1 MSMTEL
7 SLVEIREK
15 LRGGEMSSVAATTAV
30 LQRIEA
36 VDPQIESY
44 LTVTAEQALAQ
55 AKAADERIANGEETP
70 VLGVPMALKD
80 LICNKG
86 VTTQAGSRIL
96 EGFKP
101 PYDAFVAQ
109 QLKEAGAVI
118 LGMTNTDA
126 FGMGSSTE
134 SSGYQVTKNPWDRSR
149 TPGGS
154 SGGSGAAVAA
164 GMAYGALGTD
174 TGGSVRLPASF
185 CGVVGIRPTYGR
197 VSRWGVVAYASSL
210 DQVGAFG
217 RDVRST
223 AAQLSVIAGHDE
235 RDSTSI
241 KAAVPDYE
249 ATLTGDV
256 KGLKVGVPK
265 EYFIEGMEAD
275 VETAVREAIGKL
287 AELGAEIV
295 EISLPNTEYALP
307 IYYLIATAEA
317 SANLARYD
325 GVRFGPRVAG
335 KDVIETTKKTRA
347 LFENEVKN
355 RVMLGTFVLS
365 AGYYDAYYGRAL
377 KARTLLIND
386 FKAAYEQV
394 DVIACPTSPT
404 TAFAL
409 GEKANDPIAMY
420 LTDVYTVSLNLSA
433 GCGLSVPCGF
443 DRNGLPIGLQLMGNT
458 LQEEVILNAAYAYEQ
473 TAEWAGKRPSV
484 ESMKYEV

>member
-1 MSMTEL
+1 MK
-7 SLVEIREK
+7 I
-15 LRGGEMSSVAATTAV
+15 
-30 LQRIEA
+30 
-36 VDPQIESY
+36 
-44 LTVTAEQALAQ
+44 
-55 AKAADERIANGEETP
+55 
-70 VLGVPMALKD
+70 
-80 LICNKG
+80 
-86 VTTQAGSRIL
+86 
-96 EGFKP
+96 
-101 PYDAFVAQ
+101 
-109 QLKEAGAVI
+109 
-118 LGMTNTDA
+118 
-126 FGMGSSTE
+126 
-134 SSGYQVTKNPWDRSR
+134 
-149 TPGGS
+149 
-154 SGGSGAAVAA
+154 
-164 GMAYGALGTD
+164 
-174 TGGSVRLPASF
+174 
-185 CGVVGIRPTYGR
+185 
-197 VSRWGVVAYASSL
+197 
-210 DQVGAFG
+210 
-217 RDVRST
+217 
-223 AAQLSVIAGHDE
+223 
-235 RDSTSI
+235 
-241 KAAVPDYE
+241 
-249 ATLTGDV
+249 
-256 KGLKVGVPK
+256 GVPK